1 MTSVPTSWTMI
12 EGAARGG
19 AAERE
24 LFARRYG
31 PVVKAYLYSRWRSG
45 PTVFDID
52 DTLQDVFLE
61 CLKCGGALE
70 RVEQRR
76 SGGFRAFL
84 FGITRNVAARHEEER
99 RKGRAVEPE
108 ADPEVATPSGE
119 EADPARVF
127 DRAWALSTVQE
138 SLLVLSRRAQKS
150 GAAMRRRVLLLDLRF
165 REGLPLRE
173 IADRWGEDP
182 AHVHKDYAQARRE
195 FESAL
200 RSVVSFDVGLESDD
214 VTAECREVLRLLSE
228 PA

>member
-12 EGAARGG
+12 EGAAKGG

-31 PVVKAYLYSRWRSG
+31 PVVKAYFLSRWRKGSI
-45 PTVFDID
+45 VFDLD
-52 DTLQDVFLE
+52 DALQDVFME

-70 RVEQRR
+70 RAEQRR
-76 SGGFRAFL
+76 AGGFRAFL

-99 RKGRAVEPE
+99 RKVRVVAASPE
-108 ADPEVATPSGE
+108 SESSAPVGD

-138 SLLVLSRRAQKS
+138 ALLVLSRRAQKS

-165 REGLPLRE
+165 REGVPLRD
-173 IADRWGEDP
+173 IAERWGEDP
-182 AHVHKDYAQARRE
+182 AHVHKDYAQARKE

-200 RSVVSFDVGLESDD
+200 RSVVRFDVGVESDD
-214 VTAECREVLRLLSE
+214 VTAECREVLRLLAE
-228 PA
+228 PG